1 METTRVVIAQ
11 SKSKSLR
18 TTIPVGIA
26 RQFNIDETT
35 QLEWEIEAR
44 DNELRIVVRPMPH
57 AEISRS
63 GKTPTGSR
71 SRR

>member
-1 METTRVVIAQ
+1 MVIAQ

-26 RQFNIDETT
+26 RQFDINETT

-44 DNELRIVVRPMPH
+44 DNELRIVVRPLPSVESSKR
-57 AEISRS
+57 ARS
-63 GKTPTGSR
+63 GSKKL
-71 SRR
+71 